1 MKNYFR
7 LFGICLL
14 LISLTSVFYS
24 QEMDATQI
32 NQKITQIRRSTNWDD
47 AASAK
52 KANEEIKRLSR
63 QLMLVKQNVNKKNPG
78 KVDEIKEQNITA
90 REQVWGQMMKA
101 FKEGKEGDLLLGTP
115 VREEIVEEY
124 KNDDL
129 PIIKNQ
135 EVLEEQTL
143 LVIDMSQKLVQRLID
158 QMENLKSIKTLVIT
172 GGKHGVPVNLSDIL
186 NRAGE
191 YPLEELYIINFNQF
205 VKTIPKE
212 IGTFTKLQVVSFVGN
227 QLSNLPKELNA
238 LTGLRVLYA
247 DMNPITTILPF
258 IKNQV
263 NLEEVGVAKTKIP
276 NNELTQISKLF
287 PNCKILIK

>member
-1 MKNYFR
+1 MKNYYR

-191 YPLEELYIINFNQF
+191 FPLEELYIINFNQF

-227 QLSNLPKELNA
+227 QLTNLPKELNA

>member
-1 MKNYFR
+1 MKNYYR